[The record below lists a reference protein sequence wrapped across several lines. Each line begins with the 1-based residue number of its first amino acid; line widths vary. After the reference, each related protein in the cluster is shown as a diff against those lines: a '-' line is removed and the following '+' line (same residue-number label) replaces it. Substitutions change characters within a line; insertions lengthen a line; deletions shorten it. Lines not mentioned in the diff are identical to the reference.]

1 MLLALAAG
9 AAGIVATY
17 WTSGLLMAFVP
28 PIDVPIDL
36 GIRVDRT
43 TLAFGAAVS
52 LLTGILFGLAPAWQ
66 AASGDTIGALKEE
79 AARASGSRTGRRLRN
94 TLVVVQVAVCLVLL
108 VGAGLF
114 MRSLA
119 AAQQLDPGFDV
130 RHQLS
135 TVMDLFPA
143 GYTPETGRAFQNRV
157 LERMRALP
165 GVSAA
170 AFSRTLPLGF
180 SGTSTTR
187 VAVDGYMPREG
198 EEMIVG
204 YNIVSPRYFETMG
217 IPIVGGREFAD
228 SDSQASRRAAI
239 VNEAMVR
246 RYWGSRPA
254 VGSRIRRGTDEMVVV
269 GVVADIKYRTL
280 DEPPTPF
287 IYFAL
292 AQEYT
297 SSFTLQVRTAGE
309 PLALV
314 APVRDALRALDPAV
328 PLADLRPV
336 AGHMEQT
343 FFAQRIGATLLGL
356 MSGLALLLAAI
367 GLYGVIAY
375 AVSQRTQEMGIRLA
389 LGARPGAL
397 RRMVVAQGIRL
408 VAAGLV
414 VGLAAAFGVA
424 PLMRSVLPGISPIDP
439 VTFLA
444 VPIVLIAVAV
454 AAAWLP
460 ARRASGVDPVVALR
474 YE

>member
-1 MLLALAAG
+1 
-9 AAGIVATY
+9 
-17 WTSGLLMAFVP
+17 
-28 PIDVPIDL
+28 
-36 GIRVDRT
+36 
-43 TLAFGAAVS
+43 
-52 LLTGILFGLAPAWQ
+52 
-66 AASGDTIGALKEE
+66 
-79 AARASGSRTGRRLRN
+79 
-94 TLVVVQVAVCLVLL
+94 
-108 VGAGLF
+108 
-114 MRSLA
+114 
-119 AAQQLDPGFDV
+119 
-130 RHQLS
+130 
-135 TVMDLFPA
+135 
-143 GYTPETGRAFQNRV
+143 
-157 LERMRALP
+157 
-165 GVSAA
+165 
-170 AFSRTLPLGF
+170 
-180 SGTSTTR
+180 
-187 VAVDGYMPREG
+187 
-198 EEMIVG
+198 
-204 YNIVSPRYFETMG
+204 MG

-228 SDSQASRRAAI
+228 SDSQTSRRAAI

-309 PLALV
+309 PLTLV